1 IEEYK
6 VEMMCVD
13 DNLQMVI
20 EAMKFAHPY
29 EEVAHTVIKM
39 ENL

>member
-1 IEEYK
+1 
-6 VEMMCVD
+6 
-13 DNLQMVI
+13 LQMAI

-39 ENL
+39 ENLWTHLTNTASCSAY